1 MYEVRTTKS
10 PTDLPFVGR
19 TKSKKSLSFWVPP
32 PAKDFSE
39 GAVVGAEMATA
50 YSNYLQGA
58 VDMPPVLAQIVID
71 MIDGALPAG
80 VHGQL
85 VGFLSTVEQ
94 HLVVKTTKKRG

>member
-1 MYEVRTTKS
+1 MRNTKS

-19 TKSKKSLSFWVPP
+19 TKSKKSLSFWAIP

-39 GAVVGAEMATA
+39 GTVVGAEMATA
-50 YSNYLQGA
+50 YSTYLQGA
-58 VDMPPVLAQIVID
+58 GDMPPVLAQIVID

-85 VGFLSTVEQ
+85 VGFLSTIEQ
-94 HLVVKTTKKRG
+94 HIVVNLTKKSG